1 LEEIEYINDGKVI
14 VTSTR
19 AISNGHT
26 YSLSKVASVSMG
38 VLKNAMMGCA
48 KWLKL
53 VGGIFTIFMGLITI
67 RDSIG
72 LVFLVFG
79 TILIGFVY
87 FYISQLKKI
96 MCL

>member
-1 LEEIEYINDGKVI
+1 
-14 VTSTR
+14 
-19 AISNGHT
+19 
-26 YSLSKVASVSMG
+26 MG

-87 FYISQLKKI
+87 LHPNSKKLCVYKARIGFDLIGGYRQINNQEYI
-96 MCL
+96 

>member
-1 LEEIEYINDGKVI
+1 
-14 VTSTR
+14 
-19 AISNGHT
+19 
-26 YSLSKVASVSMG
+26 
-38 VLKNAMMGCA
+38 MGCA